1 MNLYESTII
10 LIDSAKQ
17 MPETPHL
24 KRAIKRMEKRLE
36 ILQARREKY
45 LAMRRRKLET
55 CNS

>member
-1 MNLYESTII
+1 MNLYEATII

-36 ILQARREKY
+36 VLQARRDKY
-45 LAMRRRKLET
+45 LKRRAIT
-55 CNS
+55 HGQ